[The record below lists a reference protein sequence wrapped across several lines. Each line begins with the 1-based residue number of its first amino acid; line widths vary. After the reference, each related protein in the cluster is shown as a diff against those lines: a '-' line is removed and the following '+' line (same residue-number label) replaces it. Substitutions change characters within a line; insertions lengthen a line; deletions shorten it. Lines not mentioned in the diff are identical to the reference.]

1 MGLGLVCYTSSLPSN
16 SCLTVFFFF
25 IAFHSSSLLLYRHWM
40 AIQKYFSK
48 CQSISAG
55 CKSRLPW
62 QPKSYRQI
70 YNFMSPTQYHA
81 ICSSQKSGVCHQL
94 SLISAGLTGMGSLR
108 MSRPWEP
115 HGQICTLA
123 KAGRRQHLVGGFL
136 FPFLHSFPALFLQPK
151 PHRSSFYL
159 LLFFS
164 RWLLSSS

>member
-1 MGLGLVCYTSSLPSN
+1 MGRLDSGKPVLSIYCCLNLPRRLLTVWNNQRMGLGLVCYTSSLPSN

-108 MSRPWEP
+108 MSRP
-115 HGQICTLA
+115 
-123 KAGRRQHLVGGFL
+123 
-136 FPFLHSFPALFLQPK
+136 
-151 PHRSSFYL
+151 
-159 LLFFS
+159 
-164 RWLLSSS
+164 